1 MLAEEASSVAVC
13 HTLNLSGSCAFLLFY
28 VAIWKISVFWASIT
42 NKIIHPVIHSFFFPF
57 TQGHPGQSG
66 PRGLPGLDGCNGT
79 TGSPGVSGSDGFP
92 GLPGLPVRP
101 NSNIMFCSH

>member
-1 MLAEEASSVAVC
+1 MRFFCFVLPFGRYQFSED
-13 HTLNLSGSCAFLLFY
+13 
-28 VAIWKISVFWASIT
+28 SIT
-42 NKIIHPVIHSFFFPF
+42 NKIMHPVSHSLFFPF

-92 GLPGLPVRP
+92 GLPGLPVCP
-101 NSNIMFCSH
+101 SSNMVFCSH